1 MSGRDVGKGTAS
13 VCRRCSPLIAML
25 ISVALGC
32 LGLADAAAGQ
42 VRKTATS
49 RQSVCRVA
57 VIEGEVKAGEAF
69 EGSIGGG
76 LKIFLEPLASG
87 WLLRVLPAQGP
98 RGQHDYAELA
108 TPPYQSVSP
117 LLISTDY
124 SFRAQDALAWNPRH
138 FRFAANRKLF
148 EQLLRAY
155 DEDFRIA
162 KAGSATDAAAR
173 RAESE
178 LAGLVSRA
186 PEGEFEILDAHLVQ
200 GTADQARA
208 AAMVASHLNHSG
220 HQVDQPA
227 DGRATSLG
235 RINWLSFR
243 IRLDL
248 PAGFQADR
256 SLRVERSP
264 CL

>member
-1 MSGRDVGKGTAS
+1 M
-13 VCRRCSPLIAML
+13 IAML
-25 ISVALGC
+25 MCASLGC
-32 LGLADAAAGQ
+32 LGLTAEAGGQAIKPAA
-42 VRKTATS
+42 S
-49 RQSVCRVA
+49 SQSVCRVA
-57 VIEGEVKAGEAF
+57 VIEGEAKAGETF
-69 EGSIGGG
+69 ERPIGGG

-98 RGQHDYAELA
+98 RGEHDYAELA

-138 FRFAANRKLF
+138 FRFAANREFF
-148 EQLLRAY
+148 EKILKAY
-155 DEDFRIA
+155 DEDVRLS
-162 KAGSATDAAAR
+162 KAGSASDTAAR

-227 DGRATSLG
+227 DGRATVLG

-248 PAGFQADR
+248 PTGFQADR
-256 SLRVERSP
+256 SLRIERTP